1 MDNNLF
7 NLEEMEELLANVK
20 PANLEDENFTE
31 EMEAS
36 NRRYEEY
43 MKKHKEEK

>member
-1 MDNNLF
+1 
-7 NLEEMEELLANVK
+7 MEELLSNVK
-20 PANLEDENFTE
+20 PAILEDENSTE